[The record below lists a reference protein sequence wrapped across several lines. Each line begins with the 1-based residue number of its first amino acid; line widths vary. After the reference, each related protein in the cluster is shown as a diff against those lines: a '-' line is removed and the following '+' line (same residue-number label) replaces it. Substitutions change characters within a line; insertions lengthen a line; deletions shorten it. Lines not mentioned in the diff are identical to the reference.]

1 MPKPIGG
8 RGKIAPY
15 HTKLVRIPVPVASQV
30 NHLVERYQDYIAEG
44 GEALFPPPLLDFKP
58 VNEINAFSDKAVNN
72 FEQPTELSLPS
83 AGELLNGLRSLNP
96 KSKTTLKDVEILL
109 DLLASALESKQ
120 V

>member
-15 HTKLVRIPVPVASQV
+15 HTKLVRIPVPVVSQV
-30 NHLVERYQDYIAEG
+30 NQLVERYQDYIAEG
-44 GEALFPPPLLDFKP
+44 GEAINPPQLLDLKP
-58 VNEINAFSDKAVNN
+58 VNS
-72 FEQPTELSLPS
+72 FEQPTELLLSS

-96 KSKTTLKDVEILL
+96 KSKATLKDVEILL
-109 DLLASALESKQ
+109 DLLASALETKQ